1 MKHTAWG
8 FLFCIV
14 FSACGS
20 GNSSSN
26 KNGNTENTTFPE
38 AEKVTASIEK
48 NPKGAHLYYE
58 RGVIY
63 HGLKQDSLAL
73 LDFQKA
79 VQLDSTK
86 AEYFSAVGD
95 LLFEHKDIS
104 GSIQWL
110 QKSLYLNPDD
120 EKAHL
125 KMGKLFMFTED
136 YPKAFAE
143 INTALRS
150 NVYNAEAYF
159 LKGMCYKSMKD
170 TAKAISSFQTAVQ
183 TEPKYVDAHMQLA
196 ILFEAKKDPVALKY
210 FENAY
215 RADSSSLEP
224 LYGEAMYWQNQENF
238 TEAKKV
244 FTRIISIDRTYP
256 TSYYN
261 MGWMLM
267 QEDSTEKAIR
277 QFGIA
282 IQVKPDYF
290 QAYYNRGLCHEI
302 LGDIPKAIEDYKQSL
317 SFNPDYAIC
326 AESLKRAETK
336 NKK

>member
-1 MKHTAWG
+1 MFKSSDDTIKTG
-8 FLFCIV
+8 GTSFTN
-14 FSACGS
+14 FS
-20 GNSSSN
+20 NI
-26 KNGNTENTTFPE
+26 F
-38 AEKVTASIEK
+38 
-48 NPKGAHLYYE
+48 
-58 RGVIY
+58 
-63 HGLKQDSLAL
+63 SLML
-73 LDFQKA
+73 
-79 VQLDSTK
+79 V
-86 AEYFSAVGD
+86 
-95 LLFEHKDIS
+95 
-104 GSIQWL
+104 
-110 QKSLYLNPDD
+110 
-120 EKAHL
+120 
-125 KMGKLFMFTED
+125 LFMLGLLG
-136 YPKAFAE
+136 
-143 INTALRS
+143 I
-150 NVYNAEAYF
+150 
-159 LKGMCYKSMKD
+159 
-170 TAKAISSFQTAVQ
+170 
-183 TEPKYVDAHMQLA
+183 

-317 SFNPDYAIC
+317 
-326 AESLKRAETK
+326 
-336 NKK
+336 